1 MTQLDDAHFHL
12 HSANKAKRYEEKKS
26 MKNMNDFLDNLG
38 AKDFE
43 KMIKKIEE
51 KPEETSD
58 PEVNSED
65 K

>member
-1 MTQLDDAHFHL
+1 MV
-12 HSANKAKRYEEKKS
+12 
-26 MKNMNDFLDNLG
+26 NDFLDNLG

-51 KPEETSD
+51 KSEETSD
-58 PEVNSED
+58 PEVNIED